1 VKSEIPIAVLSR
13 YFRVPSRQYIAPDY
27 PGRDVLL
34 KSRITNISNNGVFIS
49 TPNPMPRGS
58 EFDVTFTLPEQK
70 TAITATCIVRWSTGK
85 SDESSS
91 FAQGMGL
98 EFVKIA
104 RKDKKA
110 IERYIRAFLTK
121 MRKKA
126 AADRAQELTQIPNM
140 PHVEEEHS

>member
-1 VKSEIPIAVLSR
+1 MKGEIPIAVLSR
-13 YFRVPSRQYIAPDY
+13 YFRVPSRVFIAADY

-58 EFDVTFTLPEQK
+58 ELDVTFTLPEQK
-70 TAITATCIVRWSTGK
+70 TPIAATCIVRWST
-85 SDESSS
+85 STNDDSSS

-110 IERYIRAFLTK
+110 IERYIRDFLTS

-126 AADRAQELTQIPNM
+126 AADRASELAQIPAM
-140 PHVEEEHS
+140 PHIEEDHS

>member
-1 VKSEIPIAVLSR
+1 VKGEIPIAVLSR
-13 YFRVPSRQYIAPDY
+13 YFRVPSRQFIAPDY

-58 EFDVTFTLPEQK
+58 EFDLSFVLPSSK
-70 TAITATCIVRWSTGK
+70 SPITATCIVRWST
-85 SDESSS
+85 SNNEAASN

-98 EFVKIA
+98 EFLKIS

-110 IERYIRAFLTK
+110 IERYIREFLTE

-126 AADRAQELTQIPNM
+126 AADRAHELGQISKM
-140 PHVEEEHS
+140 PHVEEDHS